1 MFRLQ
6 YQVFSEVIHW
16 LQQGERCWLAT
27 ITSTYGSSPRPAGS
41 IMACNTKGNVIGSL
55 SGGCIEEA
63 LIKRV
68 IHASDFQDKPHWIH
82 YSQGHQAERSIEMPC
97 GGEMKLLLEPL
108 SFNHLKHFQ
117 ELLCALQS
125 RQPVQRHVDISNGAM
140 QLLSHRSPD
149 FYVTDSKLIHTLL
162 PKYQLLIIGIN
173 PVSLYVAEM
182 ANSLDFQVSLCDPRS
197 STHQHWHP
205 DEYPYVTF
213 TQKLPDDV
221 IREKFSDPL
230 CAIVA
235 LAHDPRIDDMALMEA
250 LTNQSFYVGAM
261 GSQKSTQKRK
271 ERLKD
276 LGINPAQLSTLHAPI
291 GLPIG
296 SKTPMEIAISIAA
309 ELTQA
314 RNTHKKQ
321 PPIQAKALQTKTLE

>member
-6 YQVFSEVIHW
+6 HQIFCEVIQW

-41 IMACNTKGNVIGSL
+41 IMACNSKGDVIGSL
-55 SGGCIEEA
+55 SGGCIEET

-68 IHASDFQDKPHWIH
+68 IHSSDFQDKPRWVH
-82 YSQGHQAERSIEMPC
+82 YAQNYQTEQAIEMPC
-97 GGEMKLLLEPL
+97 GGEIKLLLEPL
-108 SFNHLKHFQ
+108 SPSHLKHFQ
-117 ELLCALQS
+117 ELLCALEH
-125 RQPVQRHVDISNGAM
+125 RQPIQRHVDISSGAM

-149 FYVTDSKLIHTLL
+149 FYVTDSQLFHTLL

-182 ANSLDFQVSLCDPRS
+182 ANSLDFQVSLCDPRKS
-197 STHQHWHP
+197 AHQYWRP
-205 DEYPYVTF
+205 DEYPYVMF

-221 IREKFSDPL
+221 IREKFSGPL
-230 CAIVA
+230 CAIAA

-250 LTNQSFYVGAM
+250 LTSQSFYVGAM
-261 GSQKSTQKRK
+261 GSQKSTLKRK
-271 ERLKD
+271 GRLKD
-276 LGINPAQLSTLHAPI
+276 LGINPAQLSALRAPI

-309 ELTQA
+309 ELAQA

-321 PPIQAKALQTKTLE
+321 PSIQTEAPQLLPA